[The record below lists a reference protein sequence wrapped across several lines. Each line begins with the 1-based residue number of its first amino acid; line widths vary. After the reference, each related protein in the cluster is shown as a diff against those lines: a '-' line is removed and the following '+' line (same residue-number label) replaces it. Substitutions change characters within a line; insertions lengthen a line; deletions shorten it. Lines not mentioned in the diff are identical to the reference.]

1 MIQPIQ
7 IVVAV
12 LMRPT
17 LIKQSVYPAEV
28 LKSST
33 KFVEVTG

>member
-1 MIQPIQ
+1 MKLKSFMLYLVGFLIVIQPIQ

-17 LIKQSVYPAEV
+17 LIK
-28 LKSST
+28 
-33 KFVEVTG
+33 